1 MYNNLETWPEVLAAD
16 ARLKSIFGVGL
27 LKVQDTEL
35 LRKGYGMHLD
45 IVKFEKYIKRWYP
58 DYKDGE
64 SLDEFIVRHFGI
76 EANEFV
82 NSLL

>member
-1 MYNNLETWPEVLAAD
+1 MYNALETWPEVLAAD

-35 LRKGYGMHLD
+35 LRKGYGTHLD
-45 IVKFEKYIKRWYP
+45 IVEFEKYIIRRYP
-58 DYKDGE
+58 DYKDDE